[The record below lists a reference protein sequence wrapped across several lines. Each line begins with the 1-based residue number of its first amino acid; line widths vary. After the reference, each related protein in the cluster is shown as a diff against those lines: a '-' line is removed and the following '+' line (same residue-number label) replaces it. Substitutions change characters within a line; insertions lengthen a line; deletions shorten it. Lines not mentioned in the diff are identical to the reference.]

1 MSETNIEKQQ
11 PAQMQP
17 PPTVVDNRSNPPG
30 VMRKS
35 LQSWVIMIVAL
46 LMLLVIWLTSA
57 KTKAA
62 PSNAQG
68 QPGASPI
75 RTAEGAP
82 SDDLIR
88 RLREQ
93 ERQQQENVSG
103 RTALASDMAAPS
115 GSRIGD
121 GTESA
126 PAGPIAPPIDPI
138 AEDIKKRNY
147 TSLFSSS
154 VALSYRQPENK
165 GSDNLA
171 QQPTPEQ
178 IAAAIANLPIAPI
191 GPSGPGATGTGV
203 TVPGLPA
210 VSQLPGSSSP
220 SGPQPTPKSSPVNP
234 NLATGKG
241 YTIFEGTLLESVLV
255 NRLNGDFS
263 GPVISML
270 SDDVYSQDRQ
280 HLLIPAGSKLLG
292 ETKQVDSFGQR
303 RLAVSFH
310 RLIMPD
316 GYSVDL
322 DRLQGLNQIG
332 ETGLTDKVDHHYL
345 QIFGASI
352 AVGVLGGL
360 AQAGTQTT
368 GLGASVSA
376 SDAYRQGVSS
386 SLSQSSLHI
395 LDRFLNVLPT
405 ITIREGHRVKI
416 YLMQDLMV
424 PDYAQHAMP
433 SNL

>member
-11 PAQMQP
+11 PVQIQP

-35 LQSWVIMIVAL
+35 LQFWVIMMVTL
-46 LMLLVIWLTSA
+46 LMLAVIWLTSA

-62 PSNAQG
+62 PSNGQG
-68 QPGASPI
+68 EPGASAG
-75 RTAEGAP
+75 RASEGLP
-82 SDDLIR
+82 TDDLLR

-93 ERQQQENVSG
+93 ERQQQQN
-103 RTALASDMAAPS
+103 ASSPTTSANDTGVPS
-115 GSRIGD
+115 GSRTAD
-121 GTESA
+121 GPDIA
-126 PAGPIAPPIDPI
+126 PAAMPAPPVDPI
-138 AEDIKKRNY
+138 ADDIKKRNY

-154 VALSYRQPENK
+154 IALSYRQPENK
-165 GSDNLA
+165 GRDDIP

-178 IAAAIANLPIAPI
+178 IAAAIANLPIGQGEVITP
-191 GPSGPGATGTGV
+191 GTGKA
-203 TVPGLPA
+203 VPGLPGA
-210 VSQLPGSSSP
+210 TSQLPGSSSSAGPP
-220 SGPQPTPKSSPVNP
+220 STSKPAPANL

-241 YTIFEGTLLESVLV
+241 YTVFEGTLLESVLV

-332 ETGLTDKVDHHYL
+332 ETGLTDKIDHHYL
-345 QIFGASI
+345 QVFGASI
-352 AVGVLGGL
+352 AVGLIGGL

-368 GLGASVSA
+368 GIGTVSA
-376 SDAYRQGVSS
+376 SDVYRQGVSS

-405 ITIREGHRVKI
+405 VTIREGHRLKVL
-416 YLMQDLMV
+416 LMQDLLV
-424 PDYAQHAMP
+424 PDYRHHGMR